1 MTAPLLRLKAKTARN
16 TRNLKLGFK
25 KFWQALTLA
34 QRLYAV
40 ALLLSPVSIWLATA
54 CTVAALTIEFW
65 PRFLQLFHSLPG
77 KAILLLFY
85 GTIANFV
92 LANAAGTVNEVTG
105 VAASHFDYTHNFAI
119 LLYLP
124 SWMLALSVI
133 ALLLLQLVLPL
144 YILVLLL
151 LRPFQRFGLH
161 FLDST
166 KRPIQTA
173 IARFVLCVIVTA
185 NLVVTSG
192 DFDNAGD
199 VIDQVS
205 ASFEKEMSKEQ
216 EPNAEQTQE
225 APATMHLEAN
235 IAEPGKDSDK
245 WIKILVAQ
253 FAYNWEADSFSRCA
267 KSKNSKVVELNDYE
281 IVELFEDEQAEYGVR
296 FETKRC
302 VSPAFPA
309 TTTINSP

>member
-40 ALLLSPVSIWLATA
+40 ALLLSPVSIWLTTA

-92 LANAAGTVNEVTG
+92 LANAASTVNEVTG
-105 VAASHFDYTHNFAI
+105 VAASHFNYTHNFAI

-124 SWMLALSVI
+124 SWILALSVI
-133 ALLLLQLVLPL
+133 ALLLLQLMLPF
-144 YILVLLL
+144 YILALLL
-151 LRPFQRFGLH
+151 LRPFQRFGFQ
-161 FLDST
+161 FLDSA

-173 IARFVLCVIVTA
+173 IARFVLCLIVTV

-192 DFDNAGD
+192 EFDNAGD
-199 VIDQVS
+199 AIEQVS
-205 ASFEKEMSKEQ
+205 ASFEQEMSKEQ
-216 EPNAEQTQE
+216 QPIATETPEVL
-225 APATMHLEAN
+225 PTMHLEAK
-235 IAEPGKDSDK
+235 IGEPGKDSDK

-296 FETKRC
+296 FETKKC